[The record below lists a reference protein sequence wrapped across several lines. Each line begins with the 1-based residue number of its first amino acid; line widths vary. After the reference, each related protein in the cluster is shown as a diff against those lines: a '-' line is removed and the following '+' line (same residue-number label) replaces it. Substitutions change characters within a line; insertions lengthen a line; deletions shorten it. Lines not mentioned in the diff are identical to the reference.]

1 MLAVG
6 THDMAIIEGNPFS
19 PVIPGQYHVVFFFSF
34 FANADA
40 PFIFPC
46 VYFITLKNQKHRMEI
61 GDVSRGDESH
71 TLRSAIFDGCLGSPN
86 SAAWQQTLL
95 FGGIAWRSLL
105 GKARRP
111 QDSAEH
117 PSVEKL
123 QENVSDPTIS
133 NIELIGFS
141 MLNGL

>member
-1 MLAVG
+1 M
-6 THDMAIIEGNPFS
+6 F
-19 PVIPGQYHVVFFFSF
+19 PVVMQ
-34 FANADA
+34 
-40 PFIFPC
+40 
-46 VYFITLKNQKHRMEI
+46 
-61 GDVSRGDESH
+61 SH